1 MKDSLFEMLLS
12 LFEKTIT
19 KLKET
24 HSLNQNEDN
33 QGQDIG
39 CDKQND
45 LYSSIDLSSESFEME
60 LFKTAD
66 HHSMRIFTHEE
77 QTKLTKASYQF
88 LMRMFVWGVISAE
101 NMEQVLNKLSF
112 TDSRF
117 VSLEEI
123 KSMIRDVLVDELD
136 AEQLTFLDL
145 VLYQKEDQYALH

>member
-24 HSLNQNEDN
+24 HRPTQDKNNQD
-33 QGQDIG
+33 QDLG
-39 CDKQND
+39 YEKQD
-45 LYSSIDLSSESFEME
+45 DIYSAIDLSCESFEME

-66 HHSMRIFTHEE
+66 HQSMRVFTHEE
-77 QTKLTKASYQF
+77 QMKLTKASYQF
-88 LMRMFVWGVISAE
+88 LMRMLVWGVISAE

-117 VSLEEI
+117 VSLEET

-136 AEQLTFLDL
+136 SEQLTFLDL
-145 VLYQKEDQYALH
+145 VLYQKEDQYTLH